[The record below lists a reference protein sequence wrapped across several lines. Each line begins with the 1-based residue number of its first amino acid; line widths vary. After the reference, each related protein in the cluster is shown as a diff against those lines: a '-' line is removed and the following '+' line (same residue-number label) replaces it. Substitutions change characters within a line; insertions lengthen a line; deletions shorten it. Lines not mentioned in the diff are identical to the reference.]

1 MKLKSII
8 LGFSLLSLNIL
19 AQEWDYSEQNDSTN
33 TTAKVLFVNT
43 SRIDDLLDKKR
54 RIDTK
59 SNNINA
65 YRIQIYSGSRDGST
79 NAKNKF
85 SKLFPNTLVETTYEQ
100 PYFKT
105 KVAAFRTRLEAQK
118 ALRIYKSNF
127 KTAFIYEEKI
137 SIDKLQ
143 FP

>member
-19 AQEWDYSEQNDSTN
+19 AQEWEYNEQNDSTN

-59 SNNINA
+59 SNTINA

-85 SKLFPNTLVETTYEQ
+85 KKLFPNTLVETSYEQ

-118 ALRIYKSNF
+118 ALRIYKPNF
-127 KTAFIYEEKI
+127 KTAFIYEEKV
-137 SIDKLQ
+137 SIDKL
-143 FP
+143 

>member
-8 LGFSLLSLNIL
+8 LSFSFLSLNIC
-19 AQEWDYSEQNDSTN
+19 AQEWEYNEQNDSMTIS
-33 TTAKVLFVNT
+33 AKVIFVNT

-59 SNNINA
+59 SNIINA

-85 SKLFPNTLVETTYEQ
+85 SKLFPNTLVETSYEQ

-118 ALRIYKSNF
+118 ALRIYKPNF

-137 SIDKLQ
+137 SIDKL
-143 FP
+143 